1 VQGRQWEANNMP
13 EKLELNQLPNQ
24 PLWFASGPS
33 RERLEGSVQAD
44 VVIVGAGYTGL
55 WTAYYLLKSDPSLQ
69 VVLLD
74 KHHVGFGASGRN
86 GGWASA
92 IFPIS
97 LSRVAELYSHSAA
110 LDLQAA
116 MNNTVDEIGR
126 VLSHENVDADYSKQG
141 FLSLARSAPQMARA
155 KAAVDASARFGL
167 PHQWRVLDSAQA
179 LAKVGAQGTLG
190 GLYTEHCALIHPGK
204 LVRGLA
210 KLVEQMGARIYEH
223 SAVTQLTPGEV
234 RTAQGSVKAGF
245 TVRATEAFT
254 SQQPGYSRFVIPLY
268 SLVLATEPLPREL
281 LGKLN
286 LDHRMAFNDMRHL
299 RVYGQVT
306 AEGRLVFGGRGAPYH
321 WGSQMSGDA
330 DLVDKVHSKIHAAM
344 LEFFPDLADAHITHR
359 WGGALGVSRD
369 WCPTVSIDRQKRLAW
384 AGNYVGDGVATSNL
398 AGRILR
404 NLILGRDEQINT
416 LALVN
421 HRSPAWEP
429 EPLRWLGVNSGLAAA
444 SLSDIEER
452 ITHRPSCTAKLLE
465 KLTGA
470 H

>member
-1 VQGRQWEANNMP
+1 MSANN
-13 EKLELNQLPNQ
+13 ELNKLPNR
-24 PLWFASGPS
+24 PLWFESCAP
-33 RERLEGSVQAD
+33 RERLEGALHAD
-44 VVIVGAGYTGL
+44 VVIIGAGYTGL
-55 WTAYYLLKSDPSLQ
+55 WTAYYLLKSDPSLR
-69 VVLLD
+69 VILLE
-74 KHHVGFGASGRN
+74 KHQVGFGASGRN

-97 LSRVAELYSHSAA
+97 LSRVAQMYSHTAA
-110 LDLQAA
+110 LNLQTA

-126 VLSHENVDADYSKQG
+126 VLALENIEADYSKQG
-141 FLSLARSAPQMARA
+141 FISLARSAPQLARA
-155 KAAVDASARFGL
+155 KATVDASARFGL
-167 PHQWRVLDSAQA
+167 PNQWQTLDGAQA
-179 LAKVGAQGTLG
+179 AAKVGAKDTLG

-210 KLVEQMGARIYEH
+210 QLVERMGARIYES
-223 SAVTQLTPGEV
+223 SAVTTLETGGV
-234 RTAQGSVKAGF
+234 RTEYGSVTAKF

-268 SLVLATEPLPREL
+268 SLVLATEPLPRDL
-281 LGKLN
+281 LAKLN

-306 AEGRLVFGGRGAPYH
+306 AEGRMVFGGRGAPYQ
-321 WGSQMSGDA
+321 WGSRMSDDA
-330 DLVDKVHSKIHAAM
+330 DLVDKVHSKIHDT
-344 LEFFPDLADAHITHR
+344 LIDFFPELADARITHR

-369 WCPTVSIDRQKRLAW
+369 WCPTVSIDRKKRFAW

-404 NLILGRDEQINT
+404 NLILEQDEEINT
-416 LALVN
+416 LPFVN
-421 HRSPAWEP
+421 HSSPSWEP
-429 EPLRWLGVNSGLAAA
+429 EPLRWLGINSGLAAA
-444 SLSDIEER
+444 SLSDIEES
-452 ITHRPSCTAKLLE
+452 ITHRPSRTAMLLE

>member
-1 VQGRQWEANNMP
+1 MTARFD
-13 EKLELNQLPNQ
+13 LTQLPNK
-24 PLWFASGPS
+24 PLWFEQGPS
-33 RERLEGSVQAD
+33 RAPLEGSAEAD
-44 VVIVGAGYTGL
+44 IVIVGAGYTGL
-55 WTAYYLLKSDPSLQ
+55 WTAYYLLKSDPSLR
-69 VVLLD
+69 VVLLE
-74 KHHVGFGASGRN
+74 KREVGFGASGRN

-97 LSRVAELYSHSAA
+97 LDRVAQLYSHAAA
-110 LDLQAA
+110 LQLQAA
-116 MNNTVDEIGR
+116 MNETVDEIGH
-126 VLSHENVDADYSKQG
+126 VLALEGVEADYAKQG
-141 FLSLARSAPQMARA
+141 FLSLARSEPQLARA
-155 KAAVDASARFGL
+155 RAALEASARFGL
-167 PHQWRVLDSAQA
+167 PNQWQLLSGAQA
-179 LAKVGAQGTLG
+179 ATRVAAEGTLG

-210 KLVEQMGARIYEH
+210 RLVETMGATIFEH
-223 SAVTQLTPGEV
+223 SAVTEMAPGVV
-234 RTAQGSVKAGF
+234 RTVRGALKTGF

-254 SQQPGYSRFVIPLY
+254 SQQAGFSRFVIPLY
-268 SLVLATEPLPREL
+268 SLVLATEPLPVEL
-281 LGKLN
+281 RRRLS
-286 LDHRMAFNDMRHL
+286 LDHRLAFNDMRHL

-306 AEGRLVFGGRGAPYH
+306 AEGRLVFGGRGAPYR
-321 WGSQMSGDA
+321 WGSRITEEA
-330 DLVDKVHSKIHAAM
+330 DLVDSIHGKIHQTL
-344 LEFFPDLADAHITHR
+344 LEFFPALSDARITHR

-369 WCPTVSIDRQKRLAW
+369 WCPTVSIDRANRTAW

-404 NLILGRDEQINT
+404 NLIQGRDEAINA
-416 LALVN
+416 LPLVN

-452 ITHRPSCTAKLLE
+452 VTHRPSRTAMLLE

>member
-1 VQGRQWEANNMP
+1 MSA
-13 EKLELNQLPNQ
+13 KTDLSQLPNR
-24 PLWFASGPS
+24 PLWFEHAQP
-33 RERLEGSVQAD
+33 RARLEADIQAD

-55 WTAYYLLKSDPSLQ
+55 WTAYYLLKSDPGLR
-69 VVLLD
+69 VVLLE
-74 KHHVGFGASGRN
+74 KREVGFGASGRN

-97 LSRVAELYSHSAA
+97 LHRVEQLYSHYAA
-110 LDLQAA
+110 LQLQTA
-116 MNNTVDEIGR
+116 MNETVDEIGR
-126 VLSHENVDADYSKQG
+126 VLALEGIDADYAKQG

-155 KAAVDASARFGL
+155 RAAVESSASFGL
-167 PHQWRVLDSAQA
+167 PEQWRVL
-179 LAKVGAQGTLG
+179 GAGAASERIGAEGILG

-210 KLVEQMGARIYEH
+210 RLVESLGAKIYEQ
-223 SAVTQLTPGEV
+223 SAVERMSPGVVHTEC
-234 RTAQGSVKAGF
+234 GSVRAEM

-254 SQQPGYSRFVIPLY
+254 SQQPGKSRFVIPLY

-281 LGKLN
+281 LAKLN

-306 AEGRLVFGGRGAPYH
+306 AEGRLVFGGRGAPYK
-321 WGSQMSGDA
+321 WGSSMSDQA
-330 DLVDKVHSKIHAAM
+330 DLVDSIHGKIYDTM
-344 LEFFPDLADAHITHR
+344 LEFFPALRDTRVTHR

-369 WCPTVSIDRQKRLAW
+369 WCPTVSIDRNSRMAW

-404 NLILGRDEQINT
+404 NLILEREEEINT
-416 LALVN
+416 LPVVN
-421 HRSPAWEP
+421 HRSPSWER
-429 EPLRWLGVNSGLAAA
+429 EPLRWLGINSGLTAA
-444 SLSDIEER
+444 SLSDVEER
-452 ITHRPSCTAKLLE
+452 LTHRPSRTAMLLE

>member
-1 VQGRQWEANNMP
+1 MTARFD
-13 EKLELNQLPNQ
+13 LTQLPNK
-24 PLWFASGPS
+24 PLWFEQGPS
-33 RERLEGSVQAD
+33 RAPLEGSTDAD
-44 VVIVGAGYTGL
+44 VIIVGAGYTGL
-55 WTAYYLLKSDPSLQ
+55 WTAYYLLKSDPSLR

-74 KHHVGFGASGRN
+74 KREVGFGASGRN

-97 LSRVAELYSHSAA
+97 LERVAQLYSHDAA
-110 LDLQAA
+110 LQLQAA
-116 MNNTVDEIGR
+116 MNETVDEIGR
-126 VLSHENVDADYSKQG
+126 VLALEGVEADYAKQG
-141 FLSLARSAPQMARA
+141 FLSLARSEPQLARA
-155 KAAVDASARFGL
+155 RATVEGSARFGL
-167 PHQWRVLDSAQA
+167 PNQWQLLSGNQA
-179 LAKVGAQGTLG
+179 AARVGAEGTLG

-210 KLVEQMGARIYEH
+210 RLVETLGATIHEH
-223 SAVTQLTPGEV
+223 SAVTEMAPGVV
-234 RTAQGSVKAGF
+234 RTARGSVKAGF

-254 SQQPGYSRFVIPLY
+254 SQQSGFSRFVIPLY
-268 SLVLATEPLPREL
+268 SLVLATEPLPVEL
-281 LGKLN
+281 RRQLN
-286 LDHRMAFNDMRHL
+286 LDHRLAFNDMRHL

-306 AEGRLVFGGRGAPYH
+306 AEGRLVFGGRGAPYR
-321 WGSQMSGDA
+321 WGSRITEDA
-330 DLVDKVHSKIHAAM
+330 DLVDSIHGKIHQTL
-344 LEFFPDLADAHITHR
+344 LEFFPALGDARITHR

-369 WCPTVSIDRQKRLAW
+369 WCPTVSIDRANRIAW

-404 NLILGRDEQINT
+404 NLIQGRDEAINS
-416 LALVN
+416 LPLVN
-421 HRSPAWEP
+421 HRSPSWEP

-452 ITHRPSCTAKLLE
+452 VTHRPSRTAMLLE